1 MKIVYLHQYF
11 NLPSAS
17 SSTRSYEMARRLA
30 ARGHEVHMVT
40 TARDPRHPFA
50 GWRVEEIDGFHVHRT
65 FVPYS
70 NHQSYRQRL
79 AAFVQFAVRAG
90 TRARQIRG
98 DIVFASSTPLTIA
111 LPARWAI
118 TGRSTPLVFEVRD
131 LWPEVPIAL
140 GVISNPVT
148 KAAAYA
154 LQRFA
159 YARAEHIVA
168 LSPDM
173 ASGVVERNYPSSRV
187 TVIPNSS
194 DLDVF
199 TSGPDEGREFRD
211 QFDWLGSRPLA
222 VYCGTLGKVNN
233 VSYVVGL
240 AREALRARPDY
251 RFLIMGDGVERDLV
265 RKRAVEAGVLNR
277 NLFMMDPRPKTEI
290 GQVYAA
296 ATVTLS
302 TVAPIKELWANSAN
316 KVFDSFAAGRPVA
329 INHGGWQAQVLE
341 EHGAGVAMDPH
352 DVGSGLR
359 TLSTLMDDPGRARV
373 AGEAAKRLATDVF
386 ARDLHAQQLAS
397 VLEFVGSSRGAR
409 RPSQRDAD
417 A

>member
-1 MKIVYLHQYF
+1 M
-11 NLPSAS
+11 
-17 SSTRSYEMARRLA
+17 
-30 ARGHEVHMVT
+30 
-40 TARDPRHPFA
+40 
-50 GWRVEEIDGFHVHRT
+50 
-65 FVPYS
+65 
-70 NHQSYRQRL
+70 
-79 AAFVQFAVRAG
+79 
-90 TRARQIRG
+90 
-98 DIVFASSTPLTIA
+98 
-111 LPARWAI
+111 
-118 TGRSTPLVFEVRD
+118 
-131 LWPEVPIAL
+131 PIAL
-140 GVISNPVT
+140 GVIQNPVA

-173 ASGVVERNYPSSRV
+173 ASGVVERDYPSSRV

-199 TSGPDEGREFRD
+199 TSGSEEGKAFRD

-233 VSYVVGL
+233 VSYVVDL
-240 AREALRARPDY
+240 AREALSMRPDY
-251 RFLIMGDGVERDLV
+251 RFLVMGDGVERDLV
-265 RKRAVEAGVLNR
+265 RRRAAEAGVLDR

-290 GQVYAA
+290 RQVYAA

-302 TVAPIKELWANSAN
+302 TVAPIEELWANSAN

-341 EHGAGVAMDPH
+341 ESGAGLAMDPH

-359 TLSTLMDDPGRARV
+359 ALSTLMDDPGRAKA
-373 AGEAAKRLATDVF
+373 AGEAAKRLAKDVF

-397 VLEFVGSSRGAR
+397 VLESVGTSRRAG
-409 RPSQRDAD
+409 RPSHRDAV